1 MNMFLRRLTAVFS
14 SRLRVLLLAPL
25 VLLGAPARAEIW
37 GYAGIKG
44 AENFALQESDEDY
57 GVFFRGADGF
67 HEGRG
72 EGGPSRLVKN
82 SRAAGVPGKRSCAEH
97 TPCRKTV
104 NHLIRQAS
112 AIQGIDYE
120 LLHAVIATESG
131 FRIRVVSPKGAIG
144 LMQLIPPTA
153 ERYGIKDDK
162 YSLVSEKLVDPRT
175 NIWVGSLH
183 LHKLIT
189 RYPGDIELALAA
201 YNAGEGAVRRAGNRI
216 PNYPE
221 TKKYVRN
228 VMHQYKQ
235 RLKPPARPDGGII
248 AGHRRGGVKMKP
260 ATRDRVVSAKA

>member
-1 MNMFLRRLTAVFS
+1 MFLQHLMGVFS
-14 SRLRVLLLAPL
+14 MRLRAFLLAPL

-37 GYAGIKG
+37 GYADVRG
-44 AENFALQESDEDY
+44 AENVALQEFSEDY
-57 GVFFRGADGF
+57 GIFFRSVEGF
-67 HEGRG
+67 HEGRVDG
-72 EGGPSRLVKN
+72 VQSRQVSHKGM
-82 SRAAGVPGKRSCAEH
+82 AGLGRRSCAEH
-97 TPCRKTV
+97 TPCRKVV
-104 NHLIRQAS
+104 NHLIREAS
-112 AIQGIDYE
+112 IIQGIDYE

-162 YSLVSEKLVDPRT
+162 YSLASQKLVDPRT
-175 NIWVGSLH
+175 NIWVGSRH

-228 VMHQYKQ
+228 VMHRYKQ
-235 RLKPPARPDGGII
+235 RLKPPARPDGGIA
-248 AGHRRGGVKMKP
+248 AGHRGSVKMKP
-260 ATRDRVVSAKA
+260 TAKGRAVSVRT

>member
-1 MNMFLRRLTAVFS
+1 MAG
-14 SRLRVLLLAPL
+14 
-25 VLLGAPARAEIW
+25 LGR
-37 GYAGIKG
+37 
-44 AENFALQESDEDY
+44 
-57 GVFFRGADGF
+57 
-67 HEGRG
+67 
-72 EGGPSRLVKN
+72 
-82 SRAAGVPGKRSCAEH
+82 RSCAEH
-97 TPCRKTV
+97 TPCRKVV
-104 NHLIRQAS
+104 NHLIREAS
-112 AIQGIDYE
+112 IIQGIDYE

-162 YSLVSEKLVDPRT
+162 YSLASQKLVDPRT
-175 NIWVGSLH
+175 NIWVGSRH

-228 VMHQYKQ
+228 VMHRYKQ
-235 RLKPPARPDGGII
+235 RLKPPARPDGGIA
-248 AGHRRGGVKMKP
+248 AGHRGSVKMKP
-260 ATRDRVVSAKA
+260 AARGRAVSVRT